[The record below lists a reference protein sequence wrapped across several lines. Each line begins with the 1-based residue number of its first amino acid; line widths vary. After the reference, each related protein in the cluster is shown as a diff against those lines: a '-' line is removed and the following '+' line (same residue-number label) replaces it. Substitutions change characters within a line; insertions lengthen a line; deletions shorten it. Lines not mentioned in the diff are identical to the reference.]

1 MIRHCVFTNLRSV
14 LDLRFIF
21 PIFAKKYVMAEN
33 SWSEKGCE
41 CMEKED
47 YAQAKAYFEKA
58 MEEGNAEAYCF
69 FGDLLKHQ

>member
-1 MIRHCVFTNLRSV
+1 
-14 LDLRFIF
+14 
-21 PIFAKKYVMAEN
+21 MAEN